1 MTGEIYSN
9 VGPGAS
15 FGGGQTA
22 ESLLGRRLTK
32 RNLLYSAPP
41 QAHVSL
47 VDQHVR
53 QLDALC
59 RLGRVKRDG
68 LLV

>member
-22 ESLLGRRLTK
+22 ESPLRRRLTK
-32 RNLLYSAPP
+32 RNLLYSTPP

-47 VDQHVR
+47 VDQHFR
-53 QLDALC
+53 
-59 RLGRVKRDG
+59 
-68 LLV
+68 